1 MLIRLFVAAALVV
14 CGIFAQAQ
22 PAQAK
27 AQLTLAVKSA
37 QAGAVVRGAVKLT
50 IPPGYHAY
58 QNPPSKDYM
67 IPVKVSIV
75 NKDCVLKGVVYPQGK
90 DVKATG
96 ETEPI
101 RVYENTIEIPF
112 EFVAPKK
119 AGQTTVKV
127 SVNYQLCVDAECY
140 PPEDAVATAK
150 LNVVAVKK

>member
-1 MLIRLFVAAALVV
+1 MLIRFFLAAALAV
-14 CGIFAQAQ
+14 CGVFAQSQ

-27 AQLTLAVKSA
+27 AQLTLAVKTA
-37 QAGAVVRGAVKLT
+37 QAGTVVKGTVKFT

-90 DVKATG
+90 EVKVSG

-101 RVYENTIEIPF
+101 RVYEGAIEIPF
-112 EFVAPKK
+112 EFIAPKK
-119 AGQTTVKV
+119 AVQTTIKV

-140 PPEDAVATAK
+140 PPEDAVASAK